1 MSIGNIFCD
10 ASVDTYKKI
19 GCAGIYLV
27 SEDFRSPIDCYYVR
41 QFRATNNSAEILAIY
56 HAVLM
61 AIYYRNRK
69 DYDFTK
75 FRIFSD
81 SKICIYGLRE
91 WIYSWVNNQNKAGML
106 RRSDDAPVLNQYYFK
121 EIVRLILDNNIPISF
136 VHQKGHM
143 NLSDVNMEKAERFFC
158 DTNGYYPKD
167 IGADIK
173 YINTYNT
180 EVDTKSRELL
190 HDSTRTQ
197 LQYESALVPLVKSS
211 EMARFNALTHW
222 I

>member
-10 ASVDTYKKI
+10 ASMDTYHRI

-27 SEDFRSPIDCYYVR
+27 SEDFKSPIDCYYVR
-41 QFRATNNSAEILAIY
+41 QFNATNNSAEILAIY

-61 AIYYRNRK
+61 ALYYRNRK
-69 DYDFTK
+69 DYDFDR

-91 WIYSWVNNQNKAGML
+91 WIYGWVNNQNADGLLK
-106 RRSDDAPVLNQYYFK
+106 RSDDAPVLNQSYFK
-121 EIVRLILDNNIPISF
+121 EIVRLIIDYNLPISF

-143 NLSDVNMEKAERFFC
+143 NLSEGAMRKAEEFFYS
-158 DTNGYYPKD
+158 TNGYSPKD
-167 IGADIK
+167 IGADIRF
-173 YINTYNT
+173 INAYNI

-190 HDSTRTQ
+190 HDSSRTH
-197 LQYESALVPLVKSS
+197 LQYESALIPLVNSS
-211 EMARFNALTHW
+211 EMIKFNTLTHW

>member
-10 ASVDTYKKI
+10 ASMDIYHKI

-27 SEDFRSPIDCYYVR
+27 SEDFRSPIDYYYVR
-41 QFRATNNSAEILAIY
+41 QFNATNNSAEILAIY

-61 AIYYRNRK
+61 ALYYRNRK

-91 WIYSWVNNQNKAGML
+91 WIYGWVNNQNQDGLLK
-106 RRSDDAPVLNQYYFK
+106 RSDDAPVLNQYYFK
-121 EIVRLILDNNIPISF
+121 EIVRLIIDNNLPISF

-143 NLSDVNMEKAERFFC
+143 DLSANSMNRAEKFFI
-158 DTNGYYPKD
+158 DTNGYKPND
-167 IGADIK
+167 IGANIK
-173 YINTYNT
+173 YINAYNT
-180 EVDTKSRELL
+180 EVDKKSRELL
-190 HDSTRTQ
+190 HDSTRTH
-197 LQYESALVPLVKSS
+197 LQYESALVPLISSS
-211 EMARFNALTHW
+211 EMSHFNALTHW